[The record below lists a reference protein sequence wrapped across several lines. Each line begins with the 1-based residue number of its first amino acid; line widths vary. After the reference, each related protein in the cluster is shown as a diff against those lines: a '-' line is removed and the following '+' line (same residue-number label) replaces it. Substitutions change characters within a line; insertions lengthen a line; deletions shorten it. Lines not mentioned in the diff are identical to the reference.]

1 MVDSLTIA
9 HNNYI
14 GLGPARRDC
23 LRDPKPLSLL
33 MIPMDSRD
41 LLVACIST
49 ALGATINYGL
59 LFNPAWLFRLRTPQM
74 LEQNLGRTRAGW
86 VLGSTGTALILLGV
100 YLAFSP
106 MFQSGPNAKNG
117 IPQPAADTQPPNFLV
132 PQQAGSSH
140 PKMAQPISKL

>member
-1 MVDSLTIA
+1 
-9 HNNYI
+9 
-14 GLGPARRDC
+14 
-23 LRDPKPLSLL
+23 

-117 IPQPAADTQPPNFLV
+117 IPQPAADIQPLNLLV
-132 PQQAGSSH
+132 PQQVVSSH
-140 PKMAQPISKL
+140 PKIAGPISKL

>member
-1 MVDSLTIA
+1 
-9 HNNYI
+9 
-14 GLGPARRDC
+14 
-23 LRDPKPLSLL
+23 
-33 MIPMDSRD
+33 MDERD

-74 LEQNLGRTRAGW
+74 LERNLGRTRAGW

-100 YLAFSP
+100 YLVFSP

-117 IPQPAADTQPPNFLV
+117 IPQPAADVQPLNLPV
-132 PQQAGSSH
+132 AQHAGSSH
-140 PKMAQPISKL
+140 QKIAEPISKL